1 MYTISFNG
9 QTVSLP
15 DNAKAILTASG
26 LEIINPVNTPTPAYI
41 PLKIGPDRKL
51 YRPTEAEFNA
61 DVARAKHQTVD
72 TKALTEVVRSGNG
85 HKTAKVRDLNDDEK
99 NHIRRFFQAVNGEIR
114 PDACVALRNSM
125 TTKSEISIFQVT
137 GFVTYMHG
145 EIMAGLATVRNLP
158 RYLAYLQSHRAMWA
172 KYNSPKYAAMR
183 LQNHCTEQLV

>member
-9 QTVSLP
+9 QTVTLP
-15 DNAKAILTASG
+15 DNAKAVITAG
-26 LEIINPVNTPTPAYI
+26 RLEIINPVNPPKVTPLP
-41 PLKIGPDRKL
+41 
-51 YRPTEAEFNA
+51 
-61 DVARAKHQTVD
+61 KHQTVN
-72 TKALTEVVRSGNG
+72 TKALSEVVRSGNG
-85 HKTAKVRDLNDDEK
+85 HKIAKVRGLDDDEK

-114 PDACVALRNSM
+114 PDACVALRNAM
-125 TTKSEISIFQVT
+125 PTKAEISIFQVT

-145 EIMAGLATVRNLP
+145 EVMAGLATVRNLP